1 MTKTCIPTNHRETP
15 ATMSKISSMIFK
27 RLSTTIPAPNI
38 KLSSL
43 LTPYAANRDGY
54 GALFGMAQ
62 NLLPYIRPTTAGW
75 GPKWTLEQD
84 PSTYVASLQA
94 EVRNRELMHSHR
106 YSAKEQSL
114 EMLHQGMQGNSFSA
128 ACSLK
133 TQLDIHIFNNP
144 GDTIPP
150 RFTITETIN
159 SFNDHA
165 FPCIT
170 FQEVAPIVNN
180 VRGKKLYKPFD
191 YTNKI
196 QCECCHTFGHNIGDQ
211 ICRTGAHT
219 YHSLNYQKTHP
230 KEFKD
235 NAKSFNNIHN
245 QHNINTNNDNRR
257 SNISRKL
264 TNNRTTNTTSN
275 INQPS

>member
-1 MTKTCIPTNHRETP
+1 
-15 ATMSKISSMIFK
+15 
-27 RLSTTIPAPNI
+27 
-38 KLSSL
+38 
-43 LTPYAANRDGY
+43 
-54 GALFGMAQ
+54 
-62 NLLPYIRPTTAGW
+62 
-75 GPKWTLEQD
+75 
-84 PSTYVASLQA
+84 
-94 EVRNRELMHSHR
+94 MHSHR

-114 EMLHQGMQGNSFSA
+114 EMLHQGMQGNYFSA

-144 GDTIPP
+144 GDTVPP
-150 RFTITETIN
+150 RFTITEMIN

-165 FPCIT
+165 FPRIT
-170 FQEVAPIVNN
+170 SQEVAPIVNN
-180 VRGKKLYKPFD
+180 VRGKKTPYKPFD

-235 NAKSFNNIHN
+235 NAEFFNNMHLKSVV
-245 QHNINTNNDNRR
+245 RYV
-257 SNISRKL
+257 SA
-264 TNNRTTNTTSN
+264 RTTCADEEEHENEREAYVQAMAQEASTSESESEQETIDN
-275 INQPS
+275 